1 MSSTQNGLQKSMEN
15 IKATEQMKQNTL
27 RYLEAQRTNQKRN
40 IFQQRPYAALRYAMA
55 VVCVFFDGWGR
66 RLYGVQQTS
75 ILYQY

>member
-40 IFQQRPYAALRYAMA
+40 IFQRH
-55 VVCVFFDGWGR
+55 
-66 RLYGVQQTS
+66 
-75 ILYQY
+75 